1 VRSAV
6 KRLEIWQ
13 AIERYATNPTRTV
26 SRDLL
31 SRETGVPE
39 RTLDHICHAFTGLS
53 PIAYIKRRHMSLA
66 HAMLQRAAPDATVTS
81 IATFCGFSDLG
92 RFAVRY
98 HHRYGQPPSQTL
110 RQPAQPI
117 VAPLA
122 RTGAILHVPE
132 GAPSPDGNIQE
143 PPLPLYWL
151 SVEDL
156 ICRNRALLAEAAA
169 AARFSVR
176 SLRWLRASGG
186 RASASVVALWPC
198 VVNWMCCD
206 WLHHPSTCGRG
217 NDAAGAPASQCD
229 GTKRGPR
236 ASGAKF

>member
-13 AIERYATNPTRTV
+13 AIERYATNPMLAV

-39 RTLDHICHAFTGLS
+39 RTLDHICHAFSGLS

-110 RQPAQPI
+110 REPAQPI

-122 RTGAILHVPE
+122 RTGAMLQVPD
-132 GAPSPDGNIQE
+132 GAPLPDAGNLQE

-156 ICRNRALLAEAAA
+156 IRRNRALLAEAAA
-169 AARFSVR
+169 ARALQRQVAAVAASSRREGERVR
-176 SLRWLRASGG
+176 HRA
-186 RASASVVALWPC
+186 AA
-198 VVNWMCCD
+198 M
-206 WLHHPSTCGRG
+206 RG
-217 NDAAGAPASQCD
+217 ELYEPQRAPAD
-229 GTKRGPR
+229 GV
-236 ASGAKF
+236 GAVSKEP

>member
-1 VRSAV
+1 MRSAV

-13 AIERYATNPTRTV
+13 AIERYATNPTRAV

-156 ICRNRALLAEAAA
+156 ICRNRALLAEAT
-169 AARFSVR
+169 AARALQRQVAAVAASFLREGQRVR
-176 SLRWLRASGG
+176 RRAVAMRRELDVLRLVAPPLNVRA
-186 RASASVVALWPC
+186 R
-198 VVNWMCCD
+198 
-206 WLHHPSTCGRG
+206 
-217 NDAAGAPASQCD
+217 Q
-229 GTKRGPR
+229 
-236 ASGAKF
+236 

>member
-13 AIERYATNPTRTV
+13 AIERYATNPTRAV

-156 ICRNRALLAEAAA
+156 ICRNRALLAEAT
-169 AARFSVR
+169 AARALQRQVAAVAASFRREGQRVR
-176 SLRWLRASGG
+176 RRAVTMRRELDVLRLVAPPLNVRA
-186 RASASVVALWPC
+186 R
-198 VVNWMCCD
+198 
-206 WLHHPSTCGRG
+206 
-217 NDAAGAPASQCD
+217 Q
-229 GTKRGPR
+229 
-236 ASGAKF
+236 

>member
-156 ICRNRALLAEAAA
+156 ICRNRALLAEAT
-169 AARFSVR
+169 AARALQRQVAAVAASFRREGQRVR
-176 SLRWLRASGG
+176 RRAVAMRRELDVLRLVAPPLNVRA
-186 RASASVVALWPC
+186 R
-198 VVNWMCCD
+198 
-206 WLHHPSTCGRG
+206 
-217 NDAAGAPASQCD
+217 Q
-229 GTKRGPR
+229 
-236 ASGAKF
+236 

>member
-1 VRSAV
+1 MRSAV

-156 ICRNRALLAEAAA
+156 ICRNRALLAEAT
-169 AARFSVR
+169 AARALQRQVAAVAASFRREGQRVR
-176 SLRWLRASGG
+176 RRAVAMRRELDVLRLVAPPLNVRA
-186 RASASVVALWPC
+186 R
-198 VVNWMCCD
+198 
-206 WLHHPSTCGRG
+206 
-217 NDAAGAPASQCD
+217 Q
-229 GTKRGPR
+229 
-236 ASGAKF
+236 

>member
-1 VRSAV
+1 MRSAV

-13 AIERYATNPTRTV
+13 AIERYATNPTRAV

-156 ICRNRALLAEAAA
+156 ICRNRALLAEAT
-169 AARFSVR
+169 AARALQRQVAAVAASFRREGQRVR
-176 SLRWLRASGG
+176 RRAVAMRRELDVLRLVAPPLNVRA
-186 RASASVVALWPC
+186 R
-198 VVNWMCCD
+198 
-206 WLHHPSTCGRG
+206 
-217 NDAAGAPASQCD
+217 Q
-229 GTKRGPR
+229 
-236 ASGAKF
+236 

>member
-13 AIERYATNPTRTV
+13 AIERYATNPTRAV

-156 ICRNRALLAEAAA
+156 ICRNRALLAEAT
-169 AARFSVR
+169 AARALQRQVAAVAASFRREGQRVR
-176 SLRWLRASGG
+176 RRAVAMRRELDVLRLVAPPLNVRA
-186 RASASVVALWPC
+186 R
-198 VVNWMCCD
+198 
-206 WLHHPSTCGRG
+206 
-217 NDAAGAPASQCD
+217 Q
-229 GTKRGPR
+229 
-236 ASGAKF
+236 

>member
-1 VRSAV
+1 
-6 KRLEIWQ
+6 
-13 AIERYATNPTRTV
+13 
-26 SRDLL
+26 
-31 SRETGVPE
+31 
-39 RTLDHICHAFTGLS
+39 
-53 PIAYIKRRHMSLA
+53 MSLA

-156 ICRNRALLAEAAA
+156 ICRNRALLAEAT
-169 AARFSVR
+169 AARALQRQVAAVAASFRREGQRVR
-176 SLRWLRASGG
+176 RRAVTMRRELDVLRLVAPPLNVRA
-186 RASASVVALWPC
+186 R
-198 VVNWMCCD
+198 
-206 WLHHPSTCGRG
+206 
-217 NDAAGAPASQCD
+217 Q
-229 GTKRGPR
+229 
-236 ASGAKF
+236 

>member
-13 AIERYATNPTRTV
+13 AIERYATNPTLAV

-39 RTLDHICHAFTGLS
+39 RTLDDICHAFSGLS

-98 HHRYGQPPSQTL
+98 HHRYGRPPSQTL
-110 RQPAQPI
+110 RQPAQPPAQPI
-117 VAPLA
+117 VAPLV
-122 RTGAILHVPE
+122 RTGAIHVPE
-132 GAPSPDGNIQE
+132 GAPSLGAGNVQG
-143 PPLPLYWL
+143 PPLRLYWL

-156 ICRNRALLAEAAA
+156 IRRNRALLAEAAA
-169 AARFSVR
+169 ARGLQRQVAAVAASFRREGERVR
-176 SLRWLRASGG
+176 RRA
-186 RASASVVALWPC
+186 VALRRELDVPRP
-198 VVNWMCCD
+198 VVPPLN
-206 WLHHPSTCGRG
+206 
-217 NDAAGAPASQCD
+217 A
-229 GTKRGPR
+229 R
-236 ASGAKF
+236 ARP

>member
-1 VRSAV
+1 MRSAV
-6 KRLEIWQ
+6 KRREIWQ
-13 AIERYATNPTRTV
+13 AIERYARNPTLAV

-39 RTLDHICHAFTGLS
+39 RTLDHICHAFSGLS

-66 HAMLQRAAPDATVTS
+66 HAMLRRAAPDATVTS

-122 RTGAILHVPE
+122 RNAPILE
-132 GAPSPDGNIQE
+132 GAPLPGAGTAEE
-143 PPLPLYWL
+143 PALPLDWP
-151 SVEDL
+151 SIEDL
-156 ICRNRALLAEAAA
+156 IRRNRALLAEAAA
-169 AARFSVR
+169 ARALQRQVAAVAASSRKEGERVR
-176 SLRWLRASGG
+176 HRAMAMRRELNRLRP
-186 RASASVVALWPC
+186 VAPPL
-198 VVNWMCCD
+198 N
-206 WLHHPSTCGRG
+206 
-217 NDAAGAPASQCD
+217 
-229 GTKRGPR
+229 PR
-236 ASGAKF
+236 AVS

>member
-39 RTLDHICHAFTGLS
+39 RTLDQICHAFTGLS

-156 ICRNRALLAEAAA
+156 ICRNRALLAEAT
-169 AARFSVR
+169 AARALQRQVAAVAASFRREGQRVR
-176 SLRWLRASGG
+176 RRAVAMRRELDVLRLVAPPLNVRA
-186 RASASVVALWPC
+186 R
-198 VVNWMCCD
+198 
-206 WLHHPSTCGRG
+206 
-217 NDAAGAPASQCD
+217 Q
-229 GTKRGPR
+229 
-236 ASGAKF
+236 

>member
-1 VRSAV
+1 MRSAV

-13 AIERYATNPTRTV
+13 AIERYATNPTRAV

-169 AARFSVR
+169 ARALQRQVAAVAASFRREGQRVRRRAVAMRRELDVLRLVAPPLNVRAR
-176 SLRWLRASGG
+176 
-186 RASASVVALWPC
+186 
-198 VVNWMCCD
+198 
-206 WLHHPSTCGRG
+206 
-217 NDAAGAPASQCD
+217 Q
-229 GTKRGPR
+229 
-236 ASGAKF
+236 